1 MTSGRE
7 TCFGSRMDRA
17 LWTVIVREAL
27 GFSPVAADGGN
38 GFRQHT
44 GAVSRGPRARSRGS
58 FSREVLDQQGDP
70 GELPHPRPQR
80 PAARDRR
87 SQPELYAE
95 SRPPENI
102 EPPLHPSPTFRH
114 ATHTQ
119 PPPHPPPQ
127 T

>member
-80 PAARDRR
+80 
-87 SQPELYAE
+87 SEEHTSELQSLMRISYAVFC
-95 SRPPENI
+95 
-102 EPPLHPSPTFRH
+102 LK
-114 ATHTQ
+114 Q
-119 PPPHPPPQ
+119 KK
-127 T
+127 